1 MARKSRKDTRYRV
14 KEATILPAVL
24 RYHAALYGR
33 ISVESLEKIARD
45 TIGTQMDL
53 LHDFAATLPDVEVMD
68 TYIDD
73 DITGTNFERPAYERM
88 MNDVDSGKINC
99 IIVKDLSRFAREHLG
114 AGEYLEKIFPEKGV
128 RFIAITDNI
137 DTLNDDGGV
146 IVPFK
151 NVLNEIYA
159 KDTSKKIQDNFF
171 TMQKNGQFCGSKVPY
186 GYVRSE
192 ENKHNFIV
200 DEEAAAVIR
209 KVFAMY
215 VEEGETL
222 IGIAKK
228 LEREEIPC
236 PARYAYEK
244 NYMKTKESR
253 NAKWTMASV
262 SKIVR
267 NRTYLGDMV
276 QNKYSSLFLETGEK
290 GSFRAEKRE
299 DWIIVVGTHEA
310 IIDEATYVKAL
321 DRLAQNIE
329 DRKANLN
336 KYNEVKRFECA
347 LKGVLKCGH
356 CGASMVGIRKFVK
369 GEPRYYY
376 LCPVHDSYGNARCVK
391 KTIKMD
397 DLNIAVFWII
407 KRYMETFLDAEQALE
422 DLNHSDSANRK
433 IMQLKL
439 DIRNAAGEIRKT
451 KQLKQ
456 NLYLDLSNG
465 LIDEGDY
472 TFFSEQYAN
481 DIVKQ
486 EKKITDFK
494 SQIDLFSMKFNEGNE
509 IKKVIHRFL
518 KARKLTREMTKA
530 FIEKIVVDNEGSLD
544 VTLKLKN
551 EYDDMLMRLIERR
564 GGFQN
569 AVEEGDCN
577 LYPIVN

>member
-1 MARKSRKDTRYRV
+1 
-14 KEATILPAVL
+14 
-24 RYHAALYGR
+24 
-33 ISVESLEKIARD
+33 
-45 TIGTQMDL
+45 
-53 LHDFAATLPDVEVMD
+53 
-68 TYIDD
+68 
-73 DITGTNFERPAYERM
+73 
-88 MNDVDSGKINC
+88 
-99 IIVKDLSRFAREHLG
+99 
-114 AGEYLEKIFPEKGV
+114 
-128 RFIAITDNI
+128 
-137 DTLNDDGGV
+137 
-146 IVPFK
+146 
-151 NVLNEIYA
+151 
-159 KDTSKKIQDNFF
+159 
-171 TMQKNGQFCGSKVPY
+171 
-186 GYVRSE
+186 
-192 ENKHNFIV
+192 
-200 DEEAAAVIR
+200 
-209 KVFAMY
+209 
-215 VEEGETL
+215 
-222 IGIAKK
+222 
-228 LEREEIPC
+228 
-236 PARYAYEK
+236 
-244 NYMKTKESR
+244 
-253 NAKWTMASV
+253 
-262 SKIVR
+262 
-267 NRTYLGDMV
+267 
-276 QNKYSSLFLETGEK
+276 
-290 GSFRAEKRE
+290 
-299 DWIIVVGTHEA
+299 
-310 IIDEATYVKAL
+310 
-321 DRLAQNIE
+321 
-329 DRKANLN
+329 
-336 KYNEVKRFECA
+336 
-347 LKGVLKCGH
+347 
-356 CGASMVGIRKFVK
+356 
-369 GEPRYYY
+369 
-376 LCPVHDSYGNARCVK
+376 
-391 KTIKMD
+391 MD